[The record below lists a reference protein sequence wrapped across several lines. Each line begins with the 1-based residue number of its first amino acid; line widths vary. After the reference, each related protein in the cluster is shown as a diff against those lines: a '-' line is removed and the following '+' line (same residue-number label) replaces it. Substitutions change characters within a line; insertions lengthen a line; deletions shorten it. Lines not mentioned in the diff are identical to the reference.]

1 MGVMYVFAP
10 GDTVSTKTVTE
21 VGNVPPALKLSVV
34 YGPSNAYDVP
44 AVNVRVLVTVPR
56 ITPFPVRLPVMVT
69 VFDGPVPID
78 PVAIETLTA

>member
-1 MGVMYVFAP
+1 
-10 GDTVSTKTVTE
+10 VSTKTVIE

-44 AVNVRVLVTVPR
+44 AVNVRVLITVPR

-69 VFDGPVPID
+69 VFDGPVPSD